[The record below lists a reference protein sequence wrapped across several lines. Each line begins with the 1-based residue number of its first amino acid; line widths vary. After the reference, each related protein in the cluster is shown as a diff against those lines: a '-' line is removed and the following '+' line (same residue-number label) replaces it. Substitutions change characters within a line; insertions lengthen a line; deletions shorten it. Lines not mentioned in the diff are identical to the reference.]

1 MPLFYYKYYG
11 MERCFMA
18 FIYKITNNL
27 NQKFYI
33 GFTSQKNPKWR
44 FNQHLSTARSGKKNN
59 QPIIRAIRKYGE
71 ENFSF
76 EILLEGEE
84 KFLLTEEEQRL
95 IEELKPEYN
104 ATFGGEGVL
113 GYKHT
118 EKTKEIIS
126 NLHNGR
132 KESEEHKK
140 WRSERIKEGW
150 KTISDD
156 KKIEYSKNRLE
167 KSNQRIEIEIE
178 GIRFKSM
185 NEAARWA
192 VDKYGIGRNTALRYI
207 KEGRSFSNKKLL
219 NHNYNGK
226 YKGSKYL

>member
-1 MPLFYYKYYG
+1 
-11 MERCFMA
+11 MA

-44 FNQHLSTARSGKKNN
+44 FNQHLSTARSKKRNN
-59 QPIIRAIRKYGE
+59 QPIIRAIKKYGE

-76 EILLEGEE
+76 EVLLEGEE
-84 KFLLTEEEQRL
+84 KFLLNIEEPRL
-95 IEELKPEYN
+95 IAELKPEYN
-104 ATFGGEGVL
+104 ATFGGEGIL

-118 EKTKEIIS
+118 EITKKNIG
-126 NLHNGR
+126 NLHTGK

-140 WRSERIKEGW
+140 WRTKKIKEGW
-150 KTISDD
+150 KNVSLN
-156 KKIEYSKNRLE
+156 KKIDYAKNHLE
-167 KSNQRIEIEIE
+167 KNTQRIEIEIE
-178 GIRFKSM
+178 GIKFKSM

-192 VDKYGIGRNTALRYI
+192 VDKYGIGRNTALRYL
-207 KEGRSFSNKKLL
+207 KEGRLFSNKKLL
-219 NHNYNGK
+219 NHNYDGK